1 MNADAAAWIERFR
14 QYLAVERRCSAHTVA
29 AYTRD
34 LRALVSYCERTGLES
49 WVALDGVHLRTFAAK
64 QHAGGLGPRSIQRRL
79 SAVRSF
85 YEFLQ
90 REAQALRER
99 EARGLLGR
107 EPQAPRQH
115 AGAAARAG
123 NAPRA
128 IKLTD
133 GEREIMT
140 LRSNPG
146 RDVRAPKAA
155 RRLPQTLDA
164 DQMARLLD
172 IPAGEPFATR
182 DRAIMELLYSSGLRL
197 AEIVG
202 LDVRALDLPDRT
214 VRALG
219 KGEKTRVVPVGR
231 IALRA
236 LEQWLIER
244 ASLAKS
250 GEEALFVGRT
260 GRRLGRRAVELRV
273 AYWARRQGLSARVYP
288 HLFRHSFASHL
299 LESGA
304 ELRGVQELLGHADI
318 ATTQIYTH
326 LDFQH
331 LARIYDATHPRARRS
346 KRAAK

>member
-1 MNADAAAWIERFR
+1 MTPAAIAWIERFR
-14 QYLAVERRCSAHTVA
+14 QYLTAERRCSPHTLA

-34 LRALVSYCERTGLES
+34 LRALVSYCDRAGVTGWTGIDS
-49 WVALDGVHLRTFAAK
+49 GHVRAFAARA
-64 QHAGGLGPRSIQRRL
+64 HASGLGPRSIQRRL

-90 REAQALRER
+90 REAQALRTGVRTSGPVEPAAGAMATVEN
-99 EARGLLGR
+99 EAR
-107 EPQAPRQH
+107 EVAP
-115 AGAAARAG
+115 
-123 NAPRA
+123 
-128 IKLTD
+128 I
-133 GEREIMT
+133 
-140 LRSNPG
+140 RSNPG
-146 RDVRAPKAA
+146 EDVRAPKAA
-155 RRLPQTLDA
+155 RRLPETLDA

-202 LDVRALDLPDRT
+202 LDLGHLDLPDRT
-214 VRALG
+214 VHVLG
-219 KGEKTRVVPVGR
+219 KGRKARVVPVGR
-231 IALRA
+231 VAIRA
-236 LEQWLIER
+236 LQQWLTER
-244 ASLAKS
+244 VGLTRPD
-250 GEEALFVGRT
+250 EQALFVGRS

-273 AYWARRQGLSARVYP
+273 AHWARRQGLPAHVYP

-331 LARIYDATHPRARRS
+331 LARIYDATHPRARR
-346 KRAAK
+346 AKTPAK